1 METKNLPVISD
12 NLKLTEKIAK
22 KFDASNSITLKLS
35 KSKASVKHK
44 KKGHKEGRMKV
55 TLKFAKD
62 EAEGF
67 TNFCKLAKPDNMNQD
82 DFVKFLFYKGVQAL
96 QQDFAAKLE
105 EFKQKDPEA
114 FAKMQAEAEGSQ
126 PVEEG
131 SVTVANDSPN
141 Q

>member
-1 METKNLPVISD
+1 METNNLPVISND
-12 NLKLTEKIAK
+12 LKLTENVAK
-22 KFDASNSITLKLS
+22 KFETSKEIKLNLS

-44 KKGHKEGRMKV
+44 QKGHKEGRMKV

-96 QQDFAAKLE
+96 QQDFASKLE
-105 EFKQKDPEA
+105 EFKQKDPEG
-114 FAKMQAEAEGSQ
+114 FAKMQAEADGSQ
-126 PVEEG
+126 PIQEG
-131 SVTVANDSPN
+131 SVTVATDNSN